1 MDSNQSKTNN
11 GVFTTPNIYE
21 EISEKELF
29 EFLKE
34 SNNVTSIVLI
44 LRELELRRQQTI
56 SDLESR
62 IAVLENKTLKAK
74 GRKKQDFFVDGRLL
88 SDAEIVRLIDGEF
101 YKDIRH
107 LEKDVGA
114 NKNVLRNRY
123 NKEKKRLEMLERQK
137 HNQQQ

>member
-1 MDSNQSKTNN
+1 MNSNQSNAN
-11 GVFTTPNIYE
+11 VTPNIFE
-21 EISEKELF
+21 RMSEKELF

-34 SNNVTSIVLI
+34 SNRATSIVLI
-44 LRELELRRQQTI
+44 LRELVLRRQQTI

-74 GRKKQDFFVDGRLL
+74 GRKKQEFYIDGRLL
-88 SDAEIVRLIDGEF
+88 TDSEIVRLIDGDF
-101 YKDIRH
+101 FDDIRQ
-107 LEKDVGA
+107 LEKFVGA

-137 HNQQQ
+137 HNDE

>member
-1 MDSNQSKTNN
+1 MNSNQSNAK
-11 GVFTTPNIYE
+11 VTPNIFE
-21 EISEKELF
+21 GMSEKELF

-34 SNNVTSIVLI
+34 SNRATSIVLI
-44 LRELELRRQQTI
+44 LRELVLRRQQTI

-74 GRKKQDFFVDGRLL
+74 GRKKQEFYIDGRLL
-88 SDAEIVRLIDGEF
+88 TDSEIVRLIDGDF
-101 YKDIRH
+101 FDDIRQ
-107 LEKDVGA
+107 LEKFVGA

-137 HNQQQ
+137 HNKE

>member
-1 MDSNQSKTNN
+1 MQSNQSNTNIFE
-11 GVFTTPNIYE
+11 GM
-21 EISEKELF
+21 SEKELF
-29 EFLKE
+29 DFLKE
-34 SNNVTSIVLI
+34 SNKASSIVLI

-74 GRKKQDFFVDGRLL
+74 GRKKQEFYIDGRLL
-88 SDAEIVRLIDGEF
+88 TDSEIVRLIDGDYF
-101 YKDIRH
+101 DDIRH
-107 LEKDVGA
+107 LEKFVGA

-137 HNQQQ
+137 HNNE

>member
-1 MDSNQSKTNN
+1 MQSNQSNTNIFE
-11 GVFTTPNIYE
+11 GM
-21 EISEKELF
+21 SEKELF
-29 EFLKE
+29 YFLKE
-34 SNNVTSIVLI
+34 SNKASSIILI

-74 GRKKQDFFVDGRLL
+74 GRKKQEFYIDGRLL
-88 SDAEIVRLIDGEF
+88 TDSEIVRLIDGDYF
-101 YKDIRH
+101 DDIRH
-107 LEKDVGA
+107 LEKSVGA

-137 HNQQQ
+137 HDNE